1 MDGDQKPASSTEPD
15 GYSVLTPNS
24 QIELQDRDFGEH
36 DEDGIE
42 DGEDEEV
49 LDEEEHYQLSFF
61 FSFRRSLVK
70 YTLLPP
76 LLTLRNSVI
85 CRGDKV
91 KLSVPRPLF
100 VISSTNEFTGISSA
114 MQARMVQSSFPKQR
128 VINSPHE
135 SYV

>member
-42 DGEDEEV
+42 DGKDEEV
-49 LDEEEHYQLSFF
+49 LNEKEHYQLSF

-70 YTLLPP
+70 
-76 LLTLRNSVI
+76 
-85 CRGDKV
+85 
-91 KLSVPRPLF
+91 
-100 VISSTNEFTGISSA
+100 
-114 MQARMVQSSFPKQR
+114 
-128 VINSPHE
+128 
-135 SYV
+135 

>member
-1 MDGDQKPASSTEPD
+1 MDGDQKPASSTKPD

-36 DEDGIE
+36 DEDGVE

-49 LDEEEHYQLSFF
+49 LNEEEHFQLSFL
-61 FSFRRSLVK
+61 SFRRSLVK

-76 LLTLRNSVI
+76 SLTLRNSVI

-100 VISSTNEFTGISSA
+100 VISSTNEFTGTSSA
-114 MQARMVQSSFPKQR
+114 IQARMVQSSFPNER
-128 VINSPHE
+128 SINSPHR
-135 SYV
+135 SQV